1 MPDITVE
8 EFAQDV
14 GVSVKRIQEQ
24 LVEAGLS
31 NKNAEDVISDVEKS
45 KLLSF
50 LRKKHGKDSGDGPRK
65 ITLRRK
71 TISELK
77 VPVASQGR
85 AKPRSKTVSIE
96 FRKRRTYAKRSDLTD
111 TAKEEKKVKASEEKI
126 QEPEIE
132 SSEAKNDE
140 LPIKKEVADNKP
152 ERVVDVVQKPE
163 ENETINQENLLQ
175 GKNEVK
181 SMPIQNLPESEV
193 KKVTTKDKKKKKEQV
208 HHKREELHV
217 TSKTSGKRRKKTYIK
232 PVIPQQKNKQHGF
245 EKPTAPIVREVEIPE
260 NISVSELGQ
269 RMSVKGSEVVK
280 ILMGLGTMTTIN
292 QIIDQ
297 ETAILVVEEI
307 GHNGIALKE
316 ENIEEDLANLIQ
328 YKDKPKTRPAVITV
342 MGHVDHGKTTL
353 LDFIRKTKVVDGE
366 AGGITQHIGA
376 YEVETSKGKLTF
388 IDTPGHAAFS
398 SMRARGANTTDIVV
412 LVVAANDGIKPQ
424 TEEAINHAKAADV
437 SIVVAINKI
446 DLDGADPDKV
456 KGDLAALDLT
466 PDDWGGNTQ
475 MVPVSAIKGD
485 GIEDLLERIALEAE
499 ILELKANY
507 EGAAQGV
514 VIESEL
520 DKFKGSVSTFL
531 IQNGTLKVGDLVVSG
546 NAMGKIKSI
555 VNSDGNKIKQAG
567 PSAAV
572 EVLGLN
578 SVPTAGDQFQ
588 VVKNDKQAREISE
601 YRTSKEKEKKLLKQK
616 DESVGDLFET
626 LGQETK
632 KVLNVIVK
640 TDVGGTCEAVVA
652 ALHDLG
658 NDKAK
663 VKLVSS
669 GVGGISE
676 SDANLAV
683 AVESIILGF
692 NVRADNAAKKI
703 IEEENIPLSYHSI
716 IYELLDDVKARM
728 SGLLDPIIK
737 EEILGTSE
745 VLEVFNSPKF
755 GQVAGC
761 NVIEGNVLR
770 NKPVRVLR
778 DDIVIFEGELN
789 SLRRFKED
797 VNEVKNGNECGMGIK
812 NYKDI
817 KPGDKIEVFDRK
829 EEAQQI

>member
-1 MPDITVE
+1 LAITVKD
-8 EFAQDV
+8 FAKTLKISDKALIERMQKAGLNHSSESDEV
-14 GVSVKRIQEQ
+14 TASDKQALLRFLKGTKAQSKSIKSESGVTVTSKGKSASSLASKKSYSDNIEAKRAAASEQ
-24 LVEAGLS
+24 L
-31 NKNAEDVISDVEKS
+31 
-45 KLLSF
+45 
-50 LRKKHGKDSGDGPRK
+50 
-65 ITLRRK
+65 
-71 TISELK
+71 
-77 VPVASQGR
+77 
-85 AKPRSKTVSIE
+85 
-96 FRKRRTYAKRSDLTD
+96 
-111 TAKEEKKVKASEEKI
+111 
-126 QEPEIE
+126 
-132 SSEAKNDE
+132 
-140 LPIKKEVADNKP
+140 
-152 ERVVDVVQKPE
+152 
-163 ENETINQENLLQ
+163 
-175 GKNEVK
+175 
-181 SMPIQNLPESEV
+181 
-193 KKVTTKDKKKKKEQV
+193 KEQQT
-208 HHKREELHV
+208 KREEQLKAA
-217 TSKTSGKRRKKTYIK
+217 SKQKQEQRNKFAKKNAVKQNPNPIDVKDQLSSAVNAYKRKEGTNFEDSKHQFEAPKEFIKKDI
-232 PVIPQQKNKQHGF
+232 
-245 EKPTAPIVREVEIPE
+245 EVPSTIQ
-260 NISVSELGQ
+260 VGELAKL
-269 RMSVKGSEVVK
+269 MAVKGSEVVK
-280 ILMGLGTMTTIN
+280 NLMSLGVIATLN
-292 QIIDQ
+292 DFIDQ

-307 GHNGIALKE
+307 GHNGIAIQE
-316 ENIEEDLANLIQ
+316 ENLEEDLANLIQ
-328 YKDKPKTRPAVITV
+328 YSDEPKTRPAVITV

-424 TEEAINHAKAADV
+424 TEEAINHAKAAGV

-446 DLDGADPDKV
+446 DLDGADPEKV
-456 KGDLAALDLT
+456 KGDLAAKDLT
-466 PDDWGGNTQ
+466 PDDWGGNIQ
-475 MVPVSAIKGD
+475 MVPVSALKGD
-485 GIEDLLERIALEAE
+485 GVDDLLERIALEAE
-499 ILELKANY
+499 ILELKAHY
-507 EGAAQGV
+507 QGAAQGV

-520 DKFKGSVSTFL
+520 DKFRGSVSTFL

-546 NAMGKIKSI
+546 NAVGKIKSI
-555 VNSDGNKIKQAG
+555 VDSDGNKIKEAG

-578 SVPTAGDQFQ
+578 SVPSAGDKFQ

-601 YRTSKEKEKKLLKQK
+601 YRTTKEKEKKLLKQK
-616 DESVGDLFET
+616 DESAGDLFET
-626 LGQETK
+626 LGQESK

-640 TDVGGTCEAVVA
+640 TDVGGTCEAILA
-652 ALHDLG
+652 ALNDLG
-658 NDKAK
+658 TEKAK
-663 VKLVSS
+663 VKIVSS

-692 NVRADNAAKKI
+692 NVRADNSAKKI
-703 IEEENIPLSYHSI
+703 IEEEAIPLSYHSI

-737 EEILGTSE
+737 EEIVGTAE

-797 VNEVKNGNECGMGIK
+797 VNEVKSGNECGMGIK

-829 EEAQQI
+829 EEAQTI

>member
-1 MPDITVE
+1 MAITVKD
-8 EFAQDV
+8 FAKTLKISDKALLERMQN
-14 GVSVKRIQEQ
+14 
-24 LVEAGLS
+24 AGLS
-31 NKNAEDVISDVEKS
+31 HSKGSDEVTPSDKQALLKFLKGNKSSQPKSVTSESGVTVTSKGKSSPVTSSNKSYSDN
-45 KLLSF
+45 
-50 LRKKHGKDSGDGPRK
+50 
-65 ITLRRK
+65 
-71 TISELK
+71 
-77 VPVASQGR
+77 
-85 AKPRSKTVSIE
+85 IE
-96 FRKRRTYAKRSDLTD
+96 AKR
-111 TAKEEKKVKASEEKI
+111 AAASE
-126 QEPEIE
+126 Q
-132 SSEAKNDE
+132 
-140 LPIKKEVADNKP
+140 L
-152 ERVVDVVQKPE
+152 
-163 ENETINQENLLQ
+163 
-175 GKNEVK
+175 
-181 SMPIQNLPESEV
+181 
-193 KKVTTKDKKKKKEQV
+193 KEQQT
-208 HHKREELHV
+208 KREEQLKAA
-217 TSKTSGKRRKKTYIK
+217 TKLK
-232 PVIPQQKNKQHGF
+232 QEQKNKF
-245 EKPTAPIVREVEIPE
+245 KKKNLEKPNDQPVDVKDQLSSAVNAYKRKEKGVFDEIEHQFEAPKEFIKKDIEVPDTIQ
-260 NISVSELGQ
+260 VGELAKL
-269 RMSVKGSEVVK
+269 MAVKGNLVVK
-280 ILMGLGTMTTIN
+280 NLMGLGVVATLN
-292 QIIDQ
+292 DFIDQ

-307 GHNGIALKE
+307 GHNGIAVEE
-316 ENIEEDLANLIQ
+316 ENLEEDLANLIQ

-353 LDFIRKTKVVDGE
+353 LDFIRKTKVVEDE

-376 YEVETSKGKLTF
+376 YEVETPKGRLTF

-398 SMRARGANTTDIVV
+398 SMRARGANTTDIVI

-424 TEEAINHAKAADV
+424 TEEAINHAKAAGV

-446 DLDGADPDKV
+446 DLEGADPDKV
-456 KGDLAALDLT
+456 KGDLAAQDLT
-466 PDDWGGNTQ
+466 PEDWGGNIQ
-475 MVPVSAIKGD
+475 MVPISALTGD
-485 GIEDLLERIALEAE
+485 GVDDLLERIALEAE
-499 ILELKANY
+499 ILELEAHY
-507 EGAAQGV
+507 DGAAQGV

-520 DKFKGSVSTFL
+520 DKFRGSVSTFL

-546 NAMGKIKSI
+546 NTMGKIKSI
-555 VNSDGNKIKQAG
+555 LDSEGNKIKEAG

-572 EVLGLN
+572 QVLGLN
-578 SVPTAGDQFQ
+578 SVPTAGDHFQ

-601 YRTSKEKEKKLLKQK
+601 YRATKEKEKKLLKQK
-616 DESVGDLFET
+616 DESVGDLFEN
-626 LGQETK
+626 LGQEAK

-640 TDVGGTCEAVVA
+640 TDVAGTCEAIVA
-652 ALHDLG
+652 ALNDL
-658 NDKAK
+658 NNEKAK
-663 VKLVSS
+663 VKIVSS

-703 IEEENIPLSYHSI
+703 IEDELISLSYHSI

-737 EEILGTSE
+737 EEIVGTAE

-761 NVIEGNVLR
+761 NVVEGNVLR

-778 DDIVIFEGELN
+778 DEIVIFEGELN

>member
-1 MPDITVE
+1 
-8 EFAQDV
+8 
-14 GVSVKRIQEQ
+14 
-24 LVEAGLS
+24 
-31 NKNAEDVISDVEKS
+31 
-45 KLLSF
+45 
-50 LRKKHGKDSGDGPRK
+50 
-65 ITLRRK
+65 
-71 TISELK
+71 
-77 VPVASQGR
+77 
-85 AKPRSKTVSIE
+85 
-96 FRKRRTYAKRSDLTD
+96 
-111 TAKEEKKVKASEEKI
+111 
-126 QEPEIE
+126 
-132 SSEAKNDE
+132 
-140 LPIKKEVADNKP
+140 
-152 ERVVDVVQKPE
+152 
-163 ENETINQENLLQ
+163 
-175 GKNEVK
+175 
-181 SMPIQNLPESEV
+181 
-193 KKVTTKDKKKKKEQV
+193 
-208 HHKREELHV
+208 
-217 TSKTSGKRRKKTYIK
+217 
-232 PVIPQQKNKQHGF
+232 
-245 EKPTAPIVREVEIPE
+245 
-260 NISVSELGQ
+260 
-269 RMSVKGSEVVK
+269 
-280 ILMGLGTMTTIN
+280 
-292 QIIDQ
+292 
-297 ETAILVVEEI
+297 
-307 GHNGIALKE
+307 
-316 ENIEEDLANLIQ
+316 
-328 YKDKPKTRPAVITV
+328 

-424 TEEAINHAKAADV
+424 TEEAINHAKAAGV

-446 DLDGADPDKV
+446 DIDGADAEKV
-456 KGDLAALDLT
+456 KGDLAAKDLT

-475 MVPVSAIKGD
+475 MVPVSALKGD
-485 GIEDLLERIALEAE
+485 GVDDLLERIALEAE
-499 ILELKANY
+499 ILELKAHY
-507 EGAAQGV
+507 DGAAQGV
-514 VIESEL
+514 VIDSEL
-520 DKFKGSVSTFL
+520 DKFRGAVSTFL

-555 VNSDGNKIKQAG
+555 VNSDGDKIKQAG
-567 PSAAV
+567 PSAAI

-588 VVKNDKQAREISE
+588 VVKNDKQAREIAE
-601 YRTSKEKEKKLLKQK
+601 YRSKKEKEKKLLKQK

-626 LGQETK
+626 LGQEAK

-640 TDVGGTCEAVVA
+640 TDVGGTCEAILA

-658 NDKAK
+658 NEKAK
-663 VKLVSS
+663 VKIVSS

-703 IEEENIPLSYHSI
+703 IEDEAIPLSYHSI

-737 EEILGTSE
+737 EEIVGTAE

-817 KPGDKIEVFDRK
+817 KAGDKIEVFDRK
-829 EEAQQI
+829 EEAQTI

>member
-1 MPDITVE
+1 LAITVKD
-8 EFAQDV
+8 FAKTLKISDKALIDRMQ
-14 GVSVKRIQEQ
+14 K
-24 LVEAGLS
+24 AGLS
-31 NKNAEDVISDVEKS
+31 HSSASDEVTASDKQALLRFLKGTKTQSQSIKS
-45 KLLSF
+45 
-50 LRKKHGKDSGDGPRK
+50 DSGVTVTSKGK
-65 ITLRRK
+65 SSLST
-71 TISELK
+71 
-77 VPVASQGR
+77 AS
-85 AKPRSKTVSIE
+85 KKSYSDNIE
-96 FRKRRTYAKRSDLTD
+96 AKR
-111 TAKEEKKVKASEEKI
+111 AAASE
-126 QEPEIE
+126 Q
-132 SSEAKNDE
+132 
-140 LPIKKEVADNKP
+140 L
-152 ERVVDVVQKPE
+152 
-163 ENETINQENLLQ
+163 
-175 GKNEVK
+175 
-181 SMPIQNLPESEV
+181 
-193 KKVTTKDKKKKKEQV
+193 KEQQT
-208 HHKREELHV
+208 KREEQLKAA
-217 TSKTSGKRRKKTYIK
+217 TKQKQEQKSKFAKKVEVKQNLK
-232 PVIPQQKNKQHGF
+232 PVDVKDQLSSAVNAYKRKEGANF
-245 EKPTAPIVREVEIPE
+245 EDSKHQFEAPKEFIKKDIEVPNTIQ
-260 NISVSELGQ
+260 VGELAKS
-269 RMSVKGSEVVK
+269 MAVKGGEVVK
-280 ILMGLGTMTTIN
+280 NLMSLGVIATLN
-292 QIIDQ
+292 DFIDQ

-307 GHNGIALKE
+307 GHNGVAVQE
-316 ENIEEDLANLIQ
+316 ENLEEDLANLIQ
-328 YKDKPKTRPAVITV
+328 YNDEPKIRPAVITV

-376 YEVETSKGKLTF
+376 YEVDTSKGKLTF

-424 TEEAINHAKAADV
+424 TEEAINHAKAAGV

-446 DLDGADPDKV
+446 DLDGADPEKV
-456 KGDLAALDLT
+456 KGDLAAKDLT
-466 PDDWGGNTQ
+466 PDDWGGNIQ
-475 MVPVSAIKGD
+475 MVPVSALKGD
-485 GIEDLLERIALEAE
+485 GVDDLLERIALEAE
-499 ILELKANY
+499 ILELKAHH

-514 VIESEL
+514 IIESEL
-520 DKFKGSVSTFL
+520 DKFRGSVSTFL

-546 NAMGKIKSI
+546 NAIGKIKSI

-578 SVPTAGDQFQ
+578 SVPTAGDKFQ

-601 YRTSKEKEKKLLKQK
+601 YRTTKEKEKKLLKQK
-616 DESVGDLFET
+616 DESAGDLFET
-626 LGQETK
+626 LGQESK

-640 TDVGGTCEAVVA
+640 TDVGGTCEAILA
-652 ALHDLG
+652 ALNDLG
-658 NDKAK
+658 NEKAK
-663 VKLVSS
+663 VKIVSS

-703 IEEENIPLSYHSI
+703 IEEEAIPLSYHSI

-737 EEILGTSE
+737 EEIVGTAE

-829 EEAQQI
+829 EEAQTI

>member
-1 MPDITVE
+1 MTITVKD
-8 EFAQDV
+8 FAKTLKISDKALIERMQ
-14 GVSVKRIQEQ
+14 K
-24 LVEAGLS
+24 AGLS
-31 NKNAEDVISDVEKS
+31 HSRGSDEVTASDKQALLKFLKGAKTQSKS
-45 KLLSF
+45 IKSESGVTVTSKGKSSSSTTT
-50 LRKKHGKDSGDGPRK
+50 KKSYSDN
-65 ITLRRK
+65 
-71 TISELK
+71 
-77 VPVASQGR
+77 
-85 AKPRSKTVSIE
+85 IE
-96 FRKRRTYAKRSDLTD
+96 AKR
-111 TAKEEKKVKASEEKI
+111 AAASEQLKEQQTKREEQLKAASKQK
-126 QEPEIE
+126 QEQR
-132 SSEAKNDE
+132 
-140 LPIKKEVADNKP
+140 NKFS
-152 ERVVDVVQKPE
+152 K
-163 ENETINQENLLQ
+163 
-175 GKNEVK
+175 KNEVK
-181 SMPIQNLPESEV
+181 QNQKPIDVKDQLSSAVNAYKRKEGSDFEDSKHQFEAPKEFIKKDIEV
-193 KKVTTKDKKKKKEQV
+193 PSTIQV
-208 HHKREELHV
+208 GELA
-217 TSKTSGKRRKKTYIK
+217 KLM
-232 PVIPQQKNKQHGF
+232 
-245 EKPTAPIVREVEIPE
+245 A
-260 NISVSELGQ
+260 
-269 RMSVKGSEVVK
+269 VKGGEVVK
-280 ILMGLGTMTTIN
+280 NLMSLGVIATLN
-292 QIIDQ
+292 DFIDQ

-307 GHNGIALKE
+307 GHNGIAVQE
-316 ENIEEDLANLIQ
+316 ENLEEDLANLIQ
-328 YKDKPKTRPAVITV
+328 YKDEPKTRPAVITV

-376 YEVETSKGKLTF
+376 YEVDTSKGKLTF

-424 TEEAINHAKAADV
+424 TEEAINHAKAAGV

-446 DLDGADPDKV
+446 DLDGADPEKV
-456 KGDLAALDLT
+456 KGDLAAKDLT
-466 PDDWGGNTQ
+466 PDDWGGNIQ
-475 MVPVSAIKGD
+475 MVPVSALKGD
-485 GIEDLLERIALEAE
+485 GVDELLERIALEAE
-499 ILELKANY
+499 ILELKAHY

-520 DKFKGSVSTFL
+520 DKFRGSVSTFL

-546 NAMGKIKSI
+546 NAIGKIKSI
-555 VNSDGNKIKQAG
+555 VDSDGNKIKQAG

-578 SVPTAGDQFQ
+578 SVPAAGDKFQ

-616 DESVGDLFET
+616 DESVGDLFES
-626 LGQETK
+626 LGQDSK

-640 TDVGGTCEAVVA
+640 TDVGGTCEAILA
-652 ALHDLG
+652 ALGDLG
-658 NDKAK
+658 TDKAK
-663 VKLVSS
+663 VKIVSS

-692 NVRADNAAKKI
+692 NVRADNSAKKI
-703 IEEENIPLSYHSI
+703 IEEEAIPLSYHSI

-737 EEILGTSE
+737 EEIVGTAE

-829 EEAQQI
+829 EEAQTI